1 VAQAYD
7 RSVGAEEAYDAV
19 VVGSGFGGSVMAHR
33 LQEAGRR
40 VLLLERG
47 RPWPPGSFPRTPH
60 DFAEALWD
68 PGNGRHGL
76 LDVWSF
82 RGLGA
87 LVSSGLGG
95 GSLIYANVLL
105 RKEDDWFKE
114 PPGPRNPWP
123 FSYEDIVGD
132 YEAVEGVIAPT
143 PFPEHLRER
152 VPKANAFF
160 DAAAAVGLEAEWPP
174 LAITFGAPG
183 VEVGRPFGNLDD
195 NVHGAQRYTC
205 RLVGECD
212 VGCNF
217 GSKDSLD
224 FTYLSRLAAGTI
236 LTRREV
242 KAFRPDDGGWKVVVR
257 DHESDEVETV
267 STKRLILSAGALGTP
282 YLLLSNRLALPNLSP
297 RIGSRFAGNGDLL
310 TFASRCRELV
320 EPARGPVITAAA
332 HRPSTSAHDFGH
344 VLEDGGYSAAFAMIA
359 ETLSL
364 PRIAWAAQK
373 VELKIL
379 WEYLRRG
386 RLDTPAA
393 EIHDVL
399 AADDFR
405 VARSLPLLGMGNEPP
420 QGPMYLDDD
429 GKLQIH
435 WSFRRAQPYFE
446 HVRKSM
452 RAVAEQLGGKAAN
465 NALWRLNTVVTVH
478 PVGGCPMGATAA
490 EGVVDPRTGE
500 VHGHRGLHV
509 ADGSVMPASVGVNPS
524 LTIAAVA
531 NRFASGILAS

>member
-1 VAQAYD
+1 M
-7 RSVGAEEAYDAV
+7 GANEAYDAV

-33 LQEAGRR
+33 LQEAGRN

-68 PGNGRHGL
+68 PGNDRHGL

-105 RKEDDWFKE
+105 RKEDAWFKR
-114 PPGPRNPWP
+114 PPGPENPWP
-123 FSYEDIVGD
+123 FTYQELVED
-132 YEAVEGVIAPT
+132 YQAVEGVIAPT
-143 PFPEHLRER
+143 RFPAYLRKQ
-152 VPKANAFF
+152 VPKAQAFH
-160 DAAAAVGLEAEWPP
+160 DAAQAAGLQAEWPP
-174 LAITFGAPG
+174 LAITFPAQDA
-183 VEVGRPFGNLDD
+183 ELGRPFGNPDE

-242 KAFRPDDGGWKVVVR
+242 KAFRPDGERWKVVVR
-257 DHESDEVETV
+257 DHESGGIDTLT
-267 STKRLILSAGALGTP
+267 TKRLILSAGALGSP
-282 YLLLSNRLALPNLSP
+282 YLLLSNRLALPRLSP
-297 RIGSRFAGNGDLL
+297 RIGTRFAGNGDLL
-310 TFASRCRELV
+310 TFASRCRDLV

-332 HRPSTSAHDFGH
+332 HEPSEDAGDFGH
-344 VLEDGGYSAAFAMIA
+344 LLEDGGYSAAFAMIA
-359 ETLSL
+359 QTLSL

-379 WEYLRRG
+379 WQYLRRG
-386 RLDTPAA
+386 RLDAPAT

-399 AADDFR
+399 AADGFR
-405 VARSLPLLGMGNEPP
+405 TAHSLPLLGMGNEPP

-435 WSFRRAQPYFE
+435 WSFATARPYFE
-446 HVRKSM
+446 HVRASM
-452 RAVAEQLGGKAAN
+452 QAVAEQLGGKAAN

-490 EGVVDPRTGE
+490 EGVVCPRTGQ
-500 VHGHRGLHV
+500 VHGHPGLHV
-509 ADGSVMPASVGVNPS
+509 ADGSVMPTSVGANPS

>member
-1 VAQAYD
+1 M
-7 RSVGAEEAYDAV
+7 GAELGCDAV

-33 LQEAGRR
+33 LQEAGRD
-40 VLLLERG
+40 VVLLERG
-47 RPWPPGSFPRTPH
+47 RAWPPGSFPRTPH

-105 RKEDDWFKE
+105 RKEDAWFE
-114 PPGPRNPWP
+114 QPPGPDNPWP
-123 FSYEDIVGD
+123 FSYEDLVEH
-132 YEAVEGVIAPT
+132 YEAVEGVIGPT
-143 PFPEHLRER
+143 PFPAYLQEQ
-152 VPKANAFF
+152 VPKAPAFF
-160 DAAAAVGLEAEWPP
+160 EAATAAGLTAEWPP
-174 LAITFGAPG
+174 LAITFGAQD
-183 VEVGRPFGNLDD
+183 EELGRPFGNPDD

-242 KAFRPDDGGWKVVVR
+242 KSFRPEGDRWKVVVR
-257 DHESDEVETV
+257 NHESGEADTIT
-267 STKRLILSAGALGTP
+267 TKRLILSAGALGSP
-282 YLLLSNRLALPNLSP
+282 YLLLSNRLALPNLS
-297 RIGSRFAGNGDLL
+297 RRVGTRFAGNGDLL

-332 HRPSTSAHDFGH
+332 HRPSASADDFGH

-359 ETLSL
+359 QTLSL

-379 WEYLRRG
+379 WQYLRRG
-386 RLDTPAA
+386 RVDSPAS

-405 VARSLPLLGMGNEPP
+405 TEHSLPLLGMGNEPP

-429 GKLQIH
+429 GKLQIR
-435 WSFRRAQPYFE
+435 WSFKHAQPYFDK
-446 HVRKSM
+446 VRESM
-452 RAVAEQLGGKAAN
+452 QAVAERLGGTAAN

-490 EGVVDPRTGE
+490 DGVVDPRTGE
-500 VHGHRGLHV
+500 VHGHPGLHV

-531 NRFASGILAS
+531 NRFAAGILAS